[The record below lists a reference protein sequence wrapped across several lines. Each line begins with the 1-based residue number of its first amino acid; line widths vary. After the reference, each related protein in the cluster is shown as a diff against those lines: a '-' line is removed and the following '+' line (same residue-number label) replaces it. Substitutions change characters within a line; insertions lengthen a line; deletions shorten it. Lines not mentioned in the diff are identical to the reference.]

1 MNKPDQSIISSLL
14 EKHSLGICTP
24 EEMALLEQWYA
35 AFPQKE
41 QVWRN
46 ESEMAEIK
54 DSLKAGVFGLIA
66 QEKAVPITN
75 VKSAKSTVRILWQ
88 AAAAVIVLVGVYLFY
103 NIHRN
108 KKAPEYVV
116 VSAPAGKGIVKLS
129 LPDRSEVWL
138 EPGTTVRYPK
148 DYGSADRQI
157 ELTDGMA
164 FFSVQKNAQLPFLV
178 KTPRGVQ
185 TKVLGTEF
193 TVKAYT
199 HAKEIQVMVTS
210 GIVQVSDS
218 TGILGIL
225 KADQQL
231 SYRQETHVS
240 KRTDGVLDD
249 WRTGDIALRNASFS
263 EVARILETRFGLQ
276 VVYNEKAVAAYS
288 FTLRIKN
295 NTTAAEM
302 LEMLKEISGLSYEL
316 NNGKVIIH

>member
-1 MNKPDQSIISSLL
+1 MNKPEQSIISSLL

-24 EEMALLEQWYA
+24 EEMVLLQQWYV

-41 QVWRN
+41 QVWLN
-46 ESEMAEIK
+46 EAERAEMK
-54 DSLKAGVFGLIA
+54 DALKAGIFDEIA
-66 QEKAVPITN
+66 QEKVVSITI
-75 VKSAKSTVRILWQ
+75 VKSAKSTRRILWQ
-88 AAAAVIVLVGVYLFY
+88 AAALVAVLVGVYLLY
-103 NIHRN
+103 DHRN

-116 VSAPAGKGIVKLS
+116 VSAPAGKGIVKFY
-129 LPDRSEVWL
+129 LPDHSEVWL

-148 DYGSADRQI
+148 DYGNADRQI

-199 HAKEIQVMVTS
+199 HAKEVQVMVTT

-218 TGILGIL
+218 TGILGTL

-231 SYRQETHVS
+231 SYQQATHAMQRS
-240 KRTDGVLDD
+240 AGALAD
-249 WRTGDIALRNASFS
+249 WRTGEIPLHNASFT
-263 EVARILETRFGLQ
+263 EVARILEKRFGLQ

-302 LEMLKEISGLSYEL
+302 LETLKEISGLSYEL
-316 NNGKVIIH
+316 SNNKVTIH

>member
-1 MNKPDQSIISSLL
+1 MNKPDRSIISSLL

-46 ESEMAEIK
+46 ESEKAEMK
-54 DSLKAGVFGLIA
+54 ESLRSGIFGVIA
-66 QEKAVPITN
+66 QEKVTPITN
-75 VKSAKSTVRILWQ
+75 VKSAKSTLRILWQ
-88 AAAAVIVLVGVYLFY
+88 AAAVVVVLVGIYLFY
-103 NIHRN
+103 NHRD

-116 VSAPAGKGIVKLS
+116 VSAPAGKGIVKLD

-138 EPGTTVRYPK
+138 EPGTTVCYPK

-164 FFSVQKNAQLPFLV
+164 FFSVQKNAQVPFLV
-178 KTPRGVQ
+178 KTPLGVQ

-199 HAKEIQVMVTS
+199 HAKEVQVMVTS

-218 TGILGIL
+218 AGILGIL

-231 SYRQETHVS
+231 SYQYDTHVTQ
-240 KRTDGVLDD
+240 RTDGALAD

-276 VVYNEKAVAAYS
+276 VVYNENAVAAYS

-295 NTTAAEM
+295 STTAAEM
-302 LEMLKEISGLSYEL
+302 LEILKEISGLSYEL
-316 NNGKVIIH
+316 SNNKVTIH

>member
-24 EEMALLEQWYA
+24 EEMALLDQWYT

-41 QVWRN
+41 QVWLN
-46 ESEMAEIK
+46 EVEKAEMK
-54 DSLKAGVFGLIA
+54 DSLKAGIFGEIA
-66 QEKAVPITN
+66 QEKVVPITN
-75 VKSAKSTVRILWQ
+75 VKNAKSTLRILWQ
-88 AAAAVIVLVGVYLFY
+88 AAAVVAILVGVYLLY
-103 NIHRN
+103 NHRD

-116 VSAPAGKGIVKLS
+116 VSAPAGKGIVKLD
-129 LPDRSEVWL
+129 LPDHSEVWL

-148 DYGSADRQI
+148 DYGRADRQI
-157 ELTDGMA
+157 ELTNGMA
-164 FFSVQKNAQLPFLV
+164 FFSVQKNVQLPFLV
-178 KTPRGVQ
+178 KTPQGVQ

-199 HAKEIQVMVTS
+199 HAKEVQVMVSS
-210 GIVQVSDS
+210 GIVQVADS

-231 SYRQETHVS
+231 SYQQETHTTQ
-240 KRTDGVLDD
+240 RTEGPMDD
-249 WRTGDIALRNASFS
+249 WRKGGLALRNASFT
-263 EVARILETRFGLQ
+263 EVARILEYRFGLQ

-288 FTLRIKN
+288 FTLRINN

-302 LEMLKEISGLSYEL
+302 LEILKEISGLSYEL
-316 NNGKVIIH
+316 NNGKVTIH

>member
-24 EEMALLEQWYA
+24 EEMALLQQWYA

-41 QVWRN
+41 QVWLN
-46 ESEMAEIK
+46 ESEKAAMK
-54 DSLKAGVFGLIA
+54 DSLKAGIFGAIA
-66 QEKAVPITN
+66 QDKVAPITN
-75 VKSAKSTVRILWQ
+75 VKSAKSTFRILWQ
-88 AAAAVIVLVGVYLFY
+88 AAAVVVGLAGVYLFY
-103 NIHRN
+103 NHRH

-116 VSAPAGKGIVKLS
+116 VSAPAGKGIVKVH

-138 EPGTTVRYPK
+138 EPGTTVRYLK

-185 TKVLGTEF
+185 TKVLGTQF
-193 TVKAYT
+193 TVKAYSQ
-199 HAKEIQVMVTS
+199 AKEVQVMVTS

-231 SYRQETHVS
+231 SYQQETHS
-240 KRTDGVLDD
+240 TQRTEGALAD

-263 EVARILETRFGLQ
+263 EVARILENRFGLQ

-295 NTTAAEM
+295 KTTAAEM
-302 LEMLKEISGLSYEL
+302 LEILKEISGLSYEL
-316 NNGKVIIH
+316 SHDKVTIH

>member
-24 EEMALLEQWYA
+24 EEMALLKQWYA

-41 QVWRN
+41 QVWLN
-46 ESEMAEIK
+46 ELEKAEMK
-54 DSLKAGVFGLIA
+54 DALKAGIFGEIA
-66 QEKAVPITN
+66 QEKVVPIIN
-75 VKSAKSTVRILWQ
+75 VNSAKSTLRILWQ
-88 AAAAVIVLVGVYLFY
+88 AAAVVAILVGVYWFY
-103 NIHRN
+103 NHRD

-116 VSAPAGKGIVKLS
+116 VSAPAGKGIVKLD
-129 LPDRSEVWL
+129 LPDHSEVWL

-148 DYGSADRQI
+148 DYGNADRQI
-157 ELTDGMA
+157 ELTAGMA

-178 KTPRGVQ
+178 KTSYGVQ

-199 HAKEIQVMVTS
+199 HAKEVQVMVSS
-210 GIVQVSDS
+210 GIVQVTDS

-231 SYRQETHVS
+231 SYQQEKHTTQ
-240 KRTDGVLDD
+240 RTEGPMDD
-249 WRTGDIALRNASFS
+249 WRKGDLALHNASFI
-263 EVARILETRFGLQ
+263 EVARILENRFGLQ

-288 FTLRIKN
+288 FTLRINN

-302 LEMLKEISGLSYEL
+302 LEILKEISGLSYEL
-316 NNGKVIIH
+316 NNGKVTIH

>member
-1 MNKPDQSIISSLL
+1 MNKPHQSIISSLL

-24 EEMALLEQWYA
+24 EEMTLLEQWYA
-35 AFPQKE
+35 TFPQKE
-41 QVWRN
+41 QVWLN
-46 ESEMAEIK
+46 GEEKAEVK
-54 DSLKAGVFGLIA
+54 DSLKAGIFGEIA
-66 QEKAVPITN
+66 QEKVVALTN
-75 VKSAKSTVRILWQ
+75 VKSAKSTLRILWQ
-88 AAAAVIVLVGVYLFY
+88 AAAVVAILVGVYLLY
-103 NIHRN
+103 NHRD

-116 VSAPAGKGIVKLS
+116 VSAPAGKGIVKLD
-129 LPDRSEVWL
+129 LPDHSEVWL

-148 DYGSADRQI
+148 DYGNADRQI

-164 FFSVQKNAQLPFLV
+164 FFSVRKNAQLPFLV

-199 HAKEIQVMVTS
+199 HAKEVQVMVTS
-210 GIVQVSDS
+210 GFVQVSDS

-231 SYRQETHVS
+231 SYQQETHATQ
-240 KRTDGVLDD
+240 RTDGTLDD
-249 WRTGDIALRNASFS
+249 WRTGDIALRNASFT

-288 FTLRIKN
+288 FTLRMKN

-302 LEMLKEISGLSYEL
+302 LEILKEISGLSYEL
-316 NNGKVIIH
+316 NHDKVIIH